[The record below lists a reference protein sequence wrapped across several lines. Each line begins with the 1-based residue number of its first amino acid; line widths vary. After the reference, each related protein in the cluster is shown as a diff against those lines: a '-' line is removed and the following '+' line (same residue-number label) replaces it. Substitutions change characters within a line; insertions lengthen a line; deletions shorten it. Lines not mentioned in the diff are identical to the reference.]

1 VAGAPFILWMANAG
15 TFNAVCAAMGL
26 FGFFRG
32 VYDSNQFASIFDVIA
47 PRYRA
52 SAMGVM
58 LAFAFAFGALAPV
71 VLGLVKDAFTMSAGL
86 AALSVFFVAGAAL
99 IAVARIFFLERDYE
113 G

>member
-1 VAGAPFILWMANAG
+1 
-15 TFNAVCAAMGL
+15 
-26 FGFFRG
+26 
-32 VYDSNQFASIFDVIA
+32 
-47 PRYRA
+47 
-52 SAMGVM
+52 
-58 LAFAFAFGALAPV
+58 V